1 MSIIDKPT
9 VRGPFPSPSRPHPH
23 RPGGNALAPRGP
35 GTGRGPGAWGE
46 GAVGTPT
53 VYDVAGRA
61 GVSAATVSRVRR
73 APVAAA
79 ATGRG
84 DHGAGRQVTTPERRV
99 PSGPWTTRSAPGSSS
114 PSTWRGSPGSCI
126 PARPTRKGTTTGA
139 AGR

>member
-1 MSIIDKPT
+1 M
-9 VRGPFPSPSRPHPH
+9 
-23 RPGGNALAPRGP
+23 
-35 GTGRGPGAWGE
+35 
-46 GAVGTPT
+46 GTPT

-79 ATGRG
+79 ATRRG